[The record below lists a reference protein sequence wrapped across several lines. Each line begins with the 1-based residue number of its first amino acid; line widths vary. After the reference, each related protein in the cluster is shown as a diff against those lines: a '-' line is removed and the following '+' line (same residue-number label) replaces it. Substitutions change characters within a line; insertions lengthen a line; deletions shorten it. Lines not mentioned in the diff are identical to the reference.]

1 MHEVLVNCLFKLAQE
16 KVWLG
21 ELIFAAKFSAANC
34 LWRFSQTYH
43 AFHFC
48 RGTSEPLK
56 SPVQSSSFLLK
67 ARELQERA
75 RQQAA
80 AQDDS
85 AVFAQSKSA
94 TSFKMK
100 PRQRR
105 IESFQ

>member
-1 MHEVLVNCLFKLAQE
+1 MPYLLILKKRQNLKLS
-16 KVWLG
+16 
-21 ELIFAAKFSAANC
+21 SAANC
-34 LWRFSQTYH
+34 RWRFSQTYH

>member
-1 MHEVLVNCLFKLAQE
+1 M
-16 KVWLG
+16 
-21 ELIFAAKFSAANC
+21 
-34 LWRFSQTYH
+34 
-43 AFHFC
+43 
-48 RGTSEPLK
+48 K

-85 AVFAQSKSA
+85 AVYNESKSA
-94 TSFKMK
+94 TSFRMK